1 MCSFH
6 TRQTWELEAFPTI
19 NLHQWPYPRMWND
32 PWHVVMC
39 CHRGHPV
46 FRSSPAAS
54 SCSCRQ
60 AIVKFS
66 WFKSWD
72 LQMISSS
79 IRTTGQMWWCDLSNN
94 IGGHMFGREIQRF
107 IADIILSTLH
117 MPHPNSHFL
126 HGVVSNPG
134 SHLARKAVPD
144 FDDFGD
150 WTEKPGNWRISGDHT
165 DHTISPFLGPG
176 TKLGAGVVSRCF
188 EPQVATV
195 ALTMS
200 NVFQMWWQQYVGFKV
215 EFTLVPM
222 SGFVFRS
229 VPH

>member
-6 TRQTWELEAFPTI
+6 MRQTWELEAFPTI
-19 NLHQWPYPRMWND
+19 NIHQWPYPRMWND

-46 FRSSPAAS
+46 FRSSPAAPQMVAAS

-60 AIVKFS
+60 AMVKFS

-79 IRTTGQMWWCDLSNN
+79 IRTTGQMWWCDLSNH

-117 MPHPNSHFL
+117 MPHPNSQFL

-134 SHLARKAVPD
+134 SHLARKSCAR
-144 FDDFGD
+144 FWWFWGLD
-150 WTEKPGNWRISGDHT
+150 WITGKLANFKGPHWPHNFAMLRTRIQAWGWRSFEMFWATSGH
-165 DHTISPFLGPG
+165 SCPYNVKCL
-176 TKLGAGVVSRCF
+176 
-188 EPQVATV
+188 
-195 ALTMS
+195 S
-200 NVFQMWWQQYVGFKV
+200 NVMA
-215 EFTLVPM
+215 TM
-222 SGFVFRS
+222 
-229 VPH
+229 